1 VKRAFICERTGEL
14 CERGGCTISDTCLL
28 ELEEEA
34 SRAARAPKN
43 VASVNRPAWRG
54 TIKEGRRYR
63 LRNGA
68 VVTIV
73 CRKSY
78 SWTSA
83 ATGKTEMIEG
93 WLGRVAGA
101 AERITW
107 QLDGWYAPECGVR
120 PHELDIVGTAL

>member
-1 VKRAFICERTGEL
+1 MRVFGCPSTGVL
-14 CERGGCTISDTCLL
+14 CDRGACTTKVCTRD
-28 ELEEEA
+28 LEEKA
-34 SRAARAPKN
+34 SRAARAPRN

-63 LRNGA
+63 LRNGT

-83 ATGKTEMIEG
+83 ATGKTETIEG

-101 AERITW
+101 AERVTW